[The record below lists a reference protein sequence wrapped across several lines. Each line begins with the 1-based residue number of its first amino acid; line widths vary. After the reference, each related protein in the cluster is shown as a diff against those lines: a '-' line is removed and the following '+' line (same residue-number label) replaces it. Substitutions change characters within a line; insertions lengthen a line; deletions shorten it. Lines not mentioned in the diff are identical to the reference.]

1 MPGSLSASFPAAKP
15 FAPSPASPRIDA
27 AGGPSVGS
35 RPRFAPQNA
44 ARVVRHC
51 LLVVLLLVG
60 GGSAWQIA
68 AVLQDRAD
76 GMMRYIRVDAWAV
89 ETLEYEVLKFRSQVT
104 QRVAGNAAVTAEDV
118 RAQLANTRAAL
129 SLLHR
134 TRDYEDFR
142 LFVDV
147 DGTGETVRAALTRVE
162 AVLTQQSDLSGDLA
176 ALAMI
181 EAELAA
187 PLARLRQLMID
198 VASMRM
204 ELQDGDLAN
213 VRWLIGVNRWMLL
226 AFAGVTAVFILMLMR
241 EAFDARRAERIA
253 SDSERQARHI
263 AEHDALTGLPNRVLF
278 QARLR
283 EAIAR
288 AAVAG
293 HDAVLLTLD
302 LDGFKDI
309 NDTFGHDFG
318 DAVLNAAADRL
329 RQALPADAFL
339 VRLGGDEFAVIRT
352 GSGASESEEALAN
365 HLIATFQQPLA
376 CADRTVQIGTSIGA
390 ARFPDDGTDAETLM
404 RAADLALHAAKSAGR
419 NRFERFRT
427 AMMTA
432 VQQRKELQDDLRRAI
447 AEGALEVYLQPQI
460 DLASGGCVGAEA
472 LLRWRHATQGWISP
486 GVFIPLAEE
495 TGLILP
501 LGRFVLEEACR
512 EAVRW
517 QGAAARAVVAVNVS
531 PAQFLYQD
539 IYAEVCAVLAATGL
553 PPHRLEL
560 EITEGLLMREQ
571 RAAMA
576 VLKRIE
582 ALGVQLAVDDF
593 GTGYS
598 SLSYLKQFPVQKL
611 KVDQSF
617 VREIEG
623 SASDK
628 MIVRTIVTLASGL
641 GLRTIAEGIE
651 KPAQSRILS
660 DLGCEEGQGYLF
672 ARPMPAADFRTWAN
686 TWVPQAGAQPAIL
699 ALTAG

>member
-1 MPGSLSASFPAAKP
+1 MLPSMLTRLRPAPTA
-15 FAPSPASPRIDA
+15 AALNQRIGAAAIGPAWRGA
-27 AGGPSVGS
+27 GS
-35 RPRFAPQNA
+35 RRLL
-44 ARVVRHC
+44 RHA
-51 LLVVLLLVG
+51 LLISILVVGGLV
-60 GGSAWQIA
+60 AWQISA
-68 AVLQDRAD
+68 TLRERAD
-76 GMMRYIRVDAWAV
+76 NMMRYIRVDAWAV
-89 ETLEYEVLKFRSQVT
+89 EQLEYELQMFRS
-104 QRVAGNAAVTAEDV
+104 RLARHVAGDADAPMQSLREQLTTVAATAP
-118 RAQLANTRAAL
+118 
-129 SLLHR
+129 LLNRGPEYDH
-134 TRDYEDFR
+134 FR
-142 LFVDV
+142 LFVDI
-147 DGTGETVRAALTRVE
+147 DGMASAVVAAVAGIEELISGRDD
-162 AVLTQQSDLSGDLA
+162 LRSDLEMLSRLEATLA
-176 ALAMI
+176 PTIL
-181 EAELAA
+181 
-187 PLARLRQLMID
+187 RLRQLMID
-198 VASMRM
+198 VATIRM

-213 VRWLIGVNRWMLL
+213 VRWLIGVNHWMLL
-226 AFAGVTAVFILMLMR
+226 AFGGITTLLIFMLMR
-241 EAFDARRAERIA
+241 EALDARRAERIA
-253 SDSERQARHI
+253 RDSERQARHI
-263 AEHDALTGLPNRVLF
+263 AEHDALTGLPNRMLF

-288 AAVAG
+288 AAAAG
-293 HDAVLLTLD
+293 HDVVLLTLD

-318 DAVLNAAADRL
+318 DAVLNAAADQL
-329 RQALPADAFL
+329 RRSLPADAFL

-352 GSGASESEEALAN
+352 GSGGGESEDALA
-365 HLIATFQQPLA
+365 HRLLATFQEPLA
-376 CADRTVQIGTSIGA
+376 CADRTVQVGTSIGA

-404 RAADLALHAAKSAGR
+404 RAADLALHAAKAAGR

-447 AEGALEVYLQPQI
+447 TVGALEVYLQPQI
-460 DLASGGCVGAEA
+460 DLTSGGCIGAEA
-472 LLRWRHATQGWISP
+472 LLRWRHPTQGWISP

-501 LGRFVLEEACR
+501 LGRFVLEESCR
-512 EAVRW
+512 EAMRW
-517 QGAAARAVVAVNVS
+517 QGAATQATVAVNVS

-539 IYAEVCAVLAATGL
+539 IYAEVCEVLTATGL

-560 EITEGLLMREQ
+560 EITEGLLMRDK

-576 VLKRIE
+576 VLKRLE

-617 VREIEG
+617 VREIEA

-641 GLRTIAEGIE
+641 GLKTIAEGIE

-672 ARPMPAADFRTWAN
+672 ARPMPAADFRAWATTWAAQP
-686 TWVPQAGAQPAIL
+686 WPQPAIL
-699 ALTAG
+699 ALAVG